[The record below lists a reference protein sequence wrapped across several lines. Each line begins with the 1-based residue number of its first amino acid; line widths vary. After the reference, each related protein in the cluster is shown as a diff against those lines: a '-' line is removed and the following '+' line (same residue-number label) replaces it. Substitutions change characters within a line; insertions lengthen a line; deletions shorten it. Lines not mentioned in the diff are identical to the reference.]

1 MIRVV
6 IDTRE
11 TDLWALCAPYTD
23 ISGNEGWIAEKRNL
37 DIGDISFYLCD
48 MSGALVSPSGPLV
61 TLERKRVDDLGSSQK
76 DGRYREQRARLLAQ
90 RGLGTSVGYIVEAPY
105 WTPNLSNSWCRGSF
119 TEVHLQQTLV
129 RLQFRYTMPVFQVSK
144 VSETMIFVRRI
155 AKMLAADPTV
165 FRGGLAETAKGA
177 AAVYTEAV
185 HIKKADNK
193 TPERIFV
200 AMLSTIPVLCGASV
214 TALWTD
220 TQYSMKRMLSMSANE
235 IAAIPTGK
243 RTIGASVAGVVWAAL
258 HS

>member
-11 TDLWALCAPYTD
+11 TELWALCAPYTD

-37 DIGDISFYLCD
+37 DIGDISFYLND
-48 MSGALVSPSGPLV
+48 ISGAPLV

-144 VSETMIFVRRI
+144 VDETMSFVRRI

-165 FRGGLAETAKGA
+165 FRGGLAETATA
-177 AAVYTEAV
+177 AASVYTEAV

-200 AMLSTIPVLCGASV
+200 AMLSTIPGLGGAAV
-214 TALWTD
+214 TALGTA
-220 TQYSMKRMLSMSANE
+220 TQYSMKAMLSMSANE
-235 IAAIPTGK
+235 IAD
-243 RTIGASVAGVVWAAL
+243 RTRRTRAGSAAGA
-258 HS
+258 

>member
-11 TDLWALCAPYTD
+11 TELWSLCAPYTD

-37 DIGDISFYLCD
+37 DIGDISFYLND
-48 MSGALVSPSGPLV
+48 ISGAPLV

-90 RGLGTSVGYIVEAPY
+90 RGAGTSVGYIVEAPY

-129 RLQFRYTMPVFQVSK
+129 RLQFRYTLPVFQVSK
-144 VSETMIFVRRI
+144 VDETMSFVRRI
-155 AKMLAADPTV
+155 ARMLAADPKV
-165 FRGGLAETAKGA
+165 FRGGLAETAVGA
-177 AAVYTEAV
+177 AAVYSEAV

-193 TPERIFV
+193 TPERIFA
-200 AMLSTIPVLCGASV
+200 AMLSTIPGLGGAAV
-214 TALWTD
+214 TALATA
-220 TQYSMKRMLSMSANE
+220 TGSSMTRLLAMTAE
-235 IAAIPTGK
+235 QIAAIPTGK
-243 RTIGASVAGVVWAAL
+243 RSIGASVAGVMYAAL

>member
-11 TDLWALCAPYTD
+11 TELWALCAPYTD

-37 DIGDISFYLCD
+37 DIGDISFYLND
-48 MSGALVSPSGPLV
+48 ISGAPLV

-90 RGLGTSVGYIVEAPY
+90 RGSGTAVGYIVEAPY

-119 TEVHLQQTLV
+119 TELHLQQTLV
-129 RLQFRYTMPVFQVSK
+129 RLQFRYTMPVIQVSK
-144 VSETMIFVRRI
+144 VSETMSFVRRI
-155 AKMLAADPTV
+155 AQMLAKDPTV
-165 FRGGLAETAKGA
+165 FRGGLAETAVGA

-200 AMLSTIPVLCGASV
+200 AMLSTIPGLGGAAV
-214 TALWTD
+214 TALSTA
-220 TQYSMKRMLSMSANE
+220 TQYSMKRILAMSANE

-243 RTIGASVAGVVWAAL
+243 RTIGPTVAGVVWAAL

>member
-37 DIGDISFYLCD
+37 DIGDISFYLND
-48 MSGALVSPSGPLV
+48 ISGAPLV

-144 VSETMIFVRRI
+144 VSETMTFVRRI

-165 FRGGLAETAKGA
+165 FRGGLAETATA
-177 AAVYTEAV
+177 AASVYTEAV

-200 AMLSTIPVLCGASV
+200 AMLSTIPGLGGAAV
-214 TALWTD
+214 TALGTA
-220 TQYSMKRMLSMSANE
+220 TQYSMKRMLSMSAND

>member
-11 TDLWALCAPYTD
+11 TELWSLCAPYTD

-37 DIGDISFYLCD
+37 DIGDISFYLND
-48 MSGALVSPSGPLV
+48 ISGAPLV

-90 RGLGTSVGYIVEAPY
+90 RGAGTSVGYIVEAPY

-129 RLQFRYTMPVFQVSK
+129 RLQFRYTLPVFQVSK
-144 VSETMIFVRRI
+144 VDETMSFVRRI
-155 AKMLAADPTV
+155 ARMLAADPKV
-165 FRGGLAETAKGA
+165 FRGGLAETAVGA
-177 AAVYTEAV
+177 AAVYSEAV

-193 TPERIFV
+193 TPERIFA
-200 AMLSTIPVLCGASV
+200 AMLSTIPGLGGAAV
-214 TALWTD
+214 TALATA
-220 TQYSMKRMLSMSANE
+220 TGSSMTRLLAMTAE
-235 IAAIPTGK
+235 QIAAIPTGK
-243 RTIGASVAGVVWAAL
+243 RSIGASVAGVVYAAL

>member
-37 DIGDISFYLCD
+37 DIGDISFYLND
-48 MSGALVSPSGPLV
+48 ISGAPLV

-144 VSETMIFVRRI
+144 VNETMMFVRRI
-155 AKMLAADPTV
+155 AKMLAADPAV

-200 AMLSTIPVLCGASV
+200 AMLSTIPGLGGAAV
-214 TALWTD
+214 TALGTA
-220 TQYSMKRMLSMSANE
+220 TQYSMKAMLSMSVNE

-243 RTIGASVAGVVWAAL
+243 RTIGPSVAGVVWAAL

>member
-11 TDLWALCAPYTD
+11 TELWALCAPYTD

-37 DIGDISFYLCD
+37 DIGDISFYLND
-48 MSGALVSPSGPLV
+48 ISGAPLV

-144 VSETMIFVRRI
+144 VDETMSFVRRI

-165 FRGGLAETAKGA
+165 FRGGLADTAKSA

-200 AMLSTIPVLCGASV
+200 AMLSTIPGLGGAAV
-214 TALWTD
+214 TALGLA
-220 TQYSMKRMLSMSANE
+220 TQYSMKRMLSMSENE

-243 RTIGASVAGVVWAAL
+243 RTIGPSAAGVVWAAL

>member
-37 DIGDISFYLCD
+37 DIGDISFYLND
-48 MSGALVSPSGPLV
+48 ISGSPLM
-61 TLERKRVDDLGSSQK
+61 TLERKRADDLGSSQK

-90 RGLGTSVGYIVEAPY
+90 RGAGTSVGYIVEAPY
-105 WTPNLSNSWCRGSF
+105 WTPNSSNSWCRGAF
-119 TEVHLQQTLV
+119 TEINFQQTLV
-129 RLQFRYTMPVFQVSK
+129 RLQFRYTIPVIQVSK
-144 VSETMIFVRRI
+144 VDETMTFIRRI

-165 FRGGLAETAKGA
+165 FRSGLAETATAA

-185 HIKKADNK
+185 HVKKADNK

-200 AMLSTIPVLCGASV
+200 AMLSTIPGLGP
-214 TALWTD
+214 TAVNALATA
-220 TQYSMKRMLSMSANE
+220 TQNSMCKLISMSVKE
-235 IAAIPTGK
+235 LAAVPTGK

>member
-37 DIGDISFYLCD
+37 DIGDISFYLND
-48 MSGALVSPSGPLV
+48 ISGAPLV

-76 DGRYREQRARLLAQ
+76 DGRYREQRTRLLAQ

-144 VSETMIFVRRI
+144 VSETMTFVRRI

-165 FRGGLAETAKGA
+165 FRGGLAETATA
-177 AAVYTEAV
+177 AASVYTEAV
-185 HIKKADNK
+185 HIKKSDNK

-200 AMLSTIPVLCGASV
+200 AMLSTIPGLGGAAV
-214 TALWTD
+214 TALGTA
-220 TQYSMKRMLSMSANE
+220 TQYSMKRMLSMSAND

>member
-37 DIGDISFYLCD
+37 DIGDISFYLND
-48 MSGALVSPSGPLV
+48 ISGAPLV

-144 VSETMIFVRRI
+144 VNETMMFVRRI
-155 AKMLAADPTV
+155 AKMLAADPAV

-200 AMLSTIPVLCGASV
+200 AMLSTIPGLGGAAV
-214 TALWTD
+214 TALGTA
-220 TQYSMKRMLSMSANE
+220 TQYSMKAMLSMSANE

-243 RTIGASVAGVVWAAL
+243 RTIGPSVAGVVWAAL

>member
-23 ISGNEGWIAEKRNL
+23 MSGNEGWIAEKRNL
-37 DIGDISFYLCD
+37 DIGDISFYLKD
-48 MSGALVSPSGPLV
+48 ISGAPLV
-61 TLERKRVDDLGSSQK
+61 TLERKQVDDLGSSQK
-76 DGRYREQRARLLAQ
+76 DGRYREQRTRLLAQ

-144 VSETMIFVRRI
+144 VDETMSFVRRI
-155 AKMLAADPTV
+155 AKMLAADPAV
-165 FRGGLAETAKGA
+165 FRGGLAETAAGA

-200 AMLSTIPVLCGASV
+200 AMLSTIPGLGGAAV
-214 TALWTD
+214 TALAAA
-220 TQYSMKRMLSMSANE
+220 TQNSMCKLMSMSAAD

-243 RTIGASVAGVVWAAL
+243 RTIGPSVAGVVWTAL

>member
-11 TDLWALCAPYTD
+11 TELWSLCAPYTD

-37 DIGDISFYLCD
+37 DIGDISFYLND
-48 MSGALVSPSGPLV
+48 ISGAPLV

-90 RGLGTSVGYIVEAPY
+90 RGAGTSVGYIVEAPY

-129 RLQFRYTMPVFQVSK
+129 RLQFRYTLPVFQVSK
-144 VSETMIFVRRI
+144 VNETMMFVRRI
-155 AKMLAADPTV
+155 ARMLAADPKV
-165 FRGGLAETAKGA
+165 FRGGLAETAVGA
-177 AAVYTEAV
+177 AAVYSEAV

-193 TPERIFV
+193 TPERVFA
-200 AMLSTIPVLCGASV
+200 AMLSTIPGLGGAAV
-214 TALWTD
+214 TALATA
-220 TQYSMKRMLSMSANE
+220 TGSSMTRLLAMTAE
-235 IAAIPTGK
+235 QIAAIPTGK
-243 RTIGASVAGVVWAAL
+243 RSIGASVAGVVYAAL

>member
-11 TDLWALCAPYTD
+11 TEIWALCAPYTD

-37 DIGDISFYLCD
+37 DIGDISFYLND
-48 MSGALVSPSGPLV
+48 ISGAPLV

-119 TEVHLQQTLV
+119 TELHLQQTLV

-144 VSETMIFVRRI
+144 VNETMMFVRRI
-155 AKMLAADPTV
+155 AQMLAKDPTV
-165 FRGGLAETAKGA
+165 FRGGLAETAVGA

-200 AMLSTIPVLCGASV
+200 AMLSTIPGLGGAAV
-214 TALWTD
+214 TALGTA
-220 TQYSMKRMLSMSANE
+220 TQYSMKAMLSMSVNE

>member
-11 TDLWALCAPYTD
+11 TELWSLCAPYTD

-37 DIGDISFYLCD
+37 DIGDISFYLND
-48 MSGALVSPSGPLV
+48 ISGAPLV

-90 RGLGTSVGYIVEAPY
+90 RGAGTSVGYIVEAPY

-129 RLQFRYTMPVFQVSK
+129 RLQFRYTLPVFQVSK
-144 VSETMIFVRRI
+144 VDETMSFVRRI
-155 AKMLAADPTV
+155 ARMLAADPKV
-165 FRGGLAETAKGA
+165 FRGGLAETAVGA
-177 AAVYTEAV
+177 AAVYSEAV

-193 TPERIFV
+193 TPERIFA
-200 AMLSTIPVLCGASV
+200 AMLSTIPGLGGAAV
-214 TALWTD
+214 TALATA
-220 TQYSMKRMLSMSANE
+220 TGSSMTRLLAMTAE
-235 IAAIPTGK
+235 HIAAIPTGK
-243 RTIGASVAGVVWAAL
+243 RSIGASVAGVVYAAL

>member
-37 DIGDISFYLCD
+37 DIGDISFYLND
-48 MSGALVSPSGPLV
+48 ISGAPLV

-76 DGRYREQRARLLAQ
+76 DGRYREQRTRLLAQ
-90 RGLGTSVGYIVEAPY
+90 RGAGTSVGYIVEAPY

-119 TEVHLQQTLV
+119 TEVHLQQTLIS
-129 RLQFRYTMPVFQVSK
+129 LQFRYTMPVFQVSK
-144 VSETMIFVRRI
+144 VDETMSFVRRI
-155 AKMLAADPTV
+155 AKMLAADPAV

-200 AMLSTIPVLCGASV
+200 AMLSTIPGLGGAAV
-214 TALWTD
+214 TALGTA
-220 TQYSMKRMLSMSANE
+220 TQYSMKAMLSMSANE

-243 RTIGASVAGVVWAAL
+243 RTIGPSVAGVVWAAL

>member
-23 ISGNEGWIAEKRNL
+23 ISGHEGWIAERRNL
-37 DIGDISFYLCD
+37 DIGDISFYLND
-48 MSGALVSPSGPLV
+48 ISGAPLV

-90 RGLGTSVGYIVEAPY
+90 RGGGTSVGYIVEAPY
-105 WTPNLSNSWCRGSF
+105 WTPNLTNSWCRGSF
-119 TEVHLQQTLV
+119 TEIHLQQTLL
-129 RLQFRYTMPVFQVSK
+129 RLQFRYTLPVFQVSK
-144 VSETMIFVRRI
+144 VDETMSFVRRI
-155 AKMLAADPTV
+155 ARMLAADPSV
-165 FRGGLAETAKGA
+165 FRGGLATTAVDA

-193 TPERIFV
+193 TPERVFI
-200 AMLSTIPVLCGASV
+200 AMLSVIPGLGSAAVNALAVATSSSMTRLMGMTAEQIGAIS
-214 TALWTD
+214 
-220 TQYSMKRMLSMSANE
+220 N
-235 IAAIPTGK
+235 GK
-243 RTIGASVAGVVWAAL
+243 RAIGKTVATTVYNAL

>member
-37 DIGDISFYLCD
+37 DIGDISFYLND
-48 MSGALVSPSGPLV
+48 ISGAPLV

-76 DGRYREQRARLLAQ
+76 DGRYREQRTRLLAQ

-144 VSETMIFVRRI
+144 VNETMMFVRRI
-155 AKMLAADPTV
+155 AKMLAADPAV

-200 AMLSTIPVLCGASV
+200 AMLSTIPGLGGAAV
-214 TALWTD
+214 TALGTA
-220 TQYSMKRMLSMSANE
+220 TQYSMKAMLSMSANE

-243 RTIGASVAGVVWAAL
+243 RTIGPSVAGVVWAAL

>member
-37 DIGDISFYLCD
+37 DIGDISFYLND
-48 MSGALVSPSGPLV
+48 ISGAPLV

-144 VSETMIFVRRI
+144 VSETMMFVRRI
-155 AKMLAADPTV
+155 AKMLAADPAV
-165 FRGGLAETAKGA
+165 FRGGLAETATAA

-200 AMLSTIPVLCGASV
+200 AMLSTIPGLGGAAV
-214 TALWTD
+214 TALGTA
-220 TQYSMKRMLSMSANE
+220 TQFSLSKLIAMSSTE

-243 RTIGASVAGVVWAAL
+243 RTIGPSVAGVVWAAL

>member
-11 TDLWALCAPYTD
+11 MELWSLCAPYTD

-37 DIGDISFYLCD
+37 DIGDISFYLND
-48 MSGALVSPSGPLV
+48 ISGAPLV

-90 RGLGTSVGYIVEAPY
+90 RGAGTSVGYIVEAPY

-129 RLQFRYTMPVFQVSK
+129 RLQFRYTLPVFQVSK
-144 VSETMIFVRRI
+144 VDETMSFVRRI
-155 AKMLAADPTV
+155 ARMLAADPKV
-165 FRGGLAETAKGA
+165 FRGGLAETAVGA
-177 AAVYTEAV
+177 AAVYSEAV

-193 TPERIFV
+193 TPERIFA
-200 AMLSTIPVLCGASV
+200 AMLSTIPGLGGAAV
-214 TALWTD
+214 TALATA
-220 TQYSMKRMLSMSANE
+220 TGSSMIRLLAMTAE
-235 IAAIPTGK
+235 QIAAIPTGK
-243 RTIGASVAGVVWAAL
+243 RSIGASVAGVVYAAL